1 MAKKKSKNGKKIGR
15 PSKLAKPE
23 IAEIITQAICEN
35 IRDSAPRR
43 AAVVLAGIRYE
54 TYCEWIERAKN
65 GEQPF
70 LDFSDKID
78 KAELEKQKELMG
90 KWETHCDND
99 WRAIDRFLQVRFK
112 DEFGEKSH
120 GGLQVSAENVLI
132 ISPQPCDTAEEWEQ
146 RVQQY
151 LNNKG
156 NGSDGSLSLAHKP
169 SR

>member
-1 MAKKKSKNGKKIGR
+1 MTKKKSKNGKKIGR

-54 TYCEWIERAKN
+54 TYCEWIDRAKN

-90 KWETHCDND
+90 KWENHCDND

-112 DEFGEKSH
+112 EEFGQNAT
-120 GGLQVSAENVLI
+120 QVNINADKVVLVV
-132 ISPQPCDTAEEWEQ
+132 PANPGTEEWLKQLEQ
-146 RVQQY
+146 LKSSGN
-151 LNNKG
+151 LNPD
-156 NGSDGSLSLAHKP
+156 SKP
-169 SR
+169 S

>member
-1 MAKKKSKNGKKIGR
+1 MAKKLSKNGKKIGR

-23 IAEIITQAICEN
+23 IAEIITDTICEN
-35 IRDSAPRR
+35 LKEGAPRK
-43 AAVVLAGIRYE
+43 AAVGLAGIKYD
-54 TYCEWIERAKN
+54 TFLSWKERGEA

-70 LDFSDKID
+70 RVFMDRIEQ
-78 KAELEKQKELMG
+78 AEFEIQRDCMG
-90 KWETHCDND
+90 KWQGHCDND

-132 ISPQPCDTAEEWEQ
+132 IAPQPCDTAEEWEQ

-156 NGSDGSLSLAHKP
+156 NGLDGNLSLAHKP